1 MMFEDRNLHDTIKR
15 AHAYHVANVDNAEM
29 NRDKSMKDIL
39 TDRWELISHL
49 LAAFFL
55 LIAMSLAL
63 SFFESSVNVS
73 NDTQTVP
80 VTFSV
85 ASVANA
91 MLGINTAHAREGY
104 DGIVV
109 STEPSK
115 ISVSNGEAKAV
126 RIQVK
131 NTGSET
137 WYREGANYIS
147 AYTYEP
153 KYHVSP
159 LRGPKWRSDHQVGTL
174 MEKSVAPGQI
184 GTVELFVFGPPGFE
198 GELTE
203 YFRLSAEY
211 VSWIGGSVAV
221 NVSVTSA
228 VGAPLSAPAPADA
241 SNASADAQKG
251 VPTSPEDTGYNG
263 FLLMKSAKSVSVR
276 ANEEVSI
283 RASFKNSGTKTW
295 SAYELVPV
303 VSALASVGDEVSYYH
318 PSWTSNQIATSA
330 NGMTVAPG
338 SVERIDLTFRAPNKS
353 GIYTAA
359 FQLVVDGTI
368 IPDAVVELPVEVTS
382 NAAQLLDAPKKIAP
396 LTQTVYREG
405 VQIEEPRVRV
415 GIEILE
421 AVAVFTA
428 NTDVTVVESEVGYE
442 RFVIPAGQ
450 VMEVNFNGSK
460 YVFKSGD
467 ILHVA
472 DSFLRFEGKNEDT
485 VFTISSRDDIRSW
498 NKSLNDNTFRD
509 TLEVRFNNVKDRTW
523 LINELPIEKYLRGID
538 ETSDYAPEEYH
549 KTLYTS
555 ARTYA
560 TYAWETKTKYAG
572 EHIDMRSSTYDQVYH
587 GYGAETR
594 RPNVVKAVEDTAG
607 QTIQYDGETIIAAY
621 FSRSDGRTRSWKSVW
636 GREVPYAQSVSVP
649 CEVGRVKWGH
659 GVGLSAGG
667 ALCMADDGSTYDE
680 ILKYFY
686 TGVELIKRW

>member
-1 MMFEDRNLHDTIKR
+1 MMFEDRNLHETIKR
-15 AHAYHVANVDNAEM
+15 AHEHHVANFEM
-29 NRDKSMKDIL
+29 KRDKSMKDIL
-39 TDRWELISHL
+39 TDRWELVSHV

-55 LIAMSLAL
+55 LVAMSLAL
-63 SFFESSVNVS
+63 SFFESSLNVS
-73 NDTQTVP
+73 MEAQNVP
-80 VTFSV
+80 VSFSV
-85 ASVANA
+85 ASVTNA
-91 MLGINTAHAREGY
+91 MLGIPTAHARAGY
-104 DGIVV
+104 DGLVV
-109 STEPSK
+109 ITEPGHVT
-115 ISVSNGEAKAV
+115 VSNGEAKAV
-126 RIQVK
+126 RIKVK

-174 MEKSVAPGQI
+174 MESSVAPGQT

-203 YFRLSAEY
+203 HFRISAED
-211 VSWIGGSVAV
+211 VSWLGGSVAV
-221 NVSVTSA
+221 NVTVVSGETADVSSNEKVASPSSDDSA
-228 VGAPLSAPAPADA
+228 RNDELDIA
-241 SNASADAQKG
+241 
-251 VPTSPEDTGYNG
+251 GYDG
-263 FLLMKSAKSVSVR
+263 FLLMKSTKQVTVR
-276 ANEEVSI
+276 ANEEVSL
-283 RASFKNSGTKTW
+283 RASFKNSGTEAW
-295 SAYELVPV
+295 SAYELTPV
-303 VSALASVGDEVSYYH
+303 ASALAAANTEISYYH
-318 PSWTSNQIATSA
+318 PSWTSKNVAKTSA
-330 NGMTVAPG
+330 GKVVTPG
-338 SVERIDLTFRAPNKS
+338 LVERIDFTFRAPHQTGS
-353 GIYTAA
+353 YTAA
-359 FQLVVDGTI
+359 FQLVADGVV
-368 IPDAVVELPVEVTS
+368 IPDAIVEIPVNVTS
-382 NAAQLLDAPKKIAP
+382 NAAEILDSPKKAAP

-405 VQIEEPRVRV
+405 VKIEEPRVRV

-421 AVAVFTA
+421 AAAIFTA
-428 NTDVTVVESEVGYE
+428 NTEVTVVESDVGYE

-450 VMEVNFNGSK
+450 GMEVNFNGSK

-485 VFTISSRDDIRSW
+485 IFTISSRDDVRSW
-498 NKSLNDNTFRD
+498 NTSLNDNTFRD
-509 TLEVRFNNVKDRTW
+509 TLEVRFNDVKDRTW
-523 LINELPIEKYLRGID
+523 LINELPMEKYLRGID

-594 RPNVVKAVEDTAG
+594 RPNVVKAVIDTAG
-607 QTIQYDGETIIAAY
+607 QTVQYDGETIIAAY